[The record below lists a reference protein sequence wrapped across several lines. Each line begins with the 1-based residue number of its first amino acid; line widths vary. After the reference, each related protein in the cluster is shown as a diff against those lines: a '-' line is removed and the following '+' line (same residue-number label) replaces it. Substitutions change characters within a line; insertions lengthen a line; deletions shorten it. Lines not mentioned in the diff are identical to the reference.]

1 MKKLIL
7 FTSLTLIMSLMSG
20 VSPVQADETCD
31 TVSVQDA
38 QSYFASTGVNLETG
52 AVLPVRVLADFNNNF
67 QVNCDFHQFVDKLG
81 LPQQY
86 KTFVDVNA
94 CPTQLII
101 GQFFEDINSEVDFI
115 YELWQQADTSYAEL
129 DQAYQR
135 LAVGDISPENIEG
148 GYNSAAILLGI
159 DESYDP
165 SDIASWAGMITEVVN
180 SCPPSLYPGEL
191 AQAAGELRAA
201 FDEVLNLWVQL
212 ANYADSSAI
221 DAWDAAVQA
230 EVERQNAEAEA
241 GASGAGDVP
250 EGEEGT
256 SEDG

>member
-1 MKKLIL
+1 MCIR
-7 FTSLTLIMSLMSG
+7 
-20 VSPVQADETCD
+20 D
-31 TVSVQDA
+31 
-38 QSYFASTGVNLETG
+38 
-52 AVLPVRVLADFNNNF
+52 R
-67 QVNCDFHQFVDKLG
+67 
-81 LPQQY
+81 PQQY
-86 KTFVDVNA
+86 KNFVDVNA
-94 CPTQLII
+94 CPTELII

-250 EGEEGT
+250 EGEQGT

>member
-1 MKKLIL
+1 MKLIL
-7 FTSLTLIMSLMSG
+7 
-20 VSPVQADETCD
+20 
-31 TVSVQDA
+31 
-38 QSYFASTGVNLETG
+38 
-52 AVLPVRVLADFNNNF
+52 
-67 QVNCDFHQFVDKLG
+67 
-81 LPQQY
+81 
-86 KTFVDVNA
+86 
-94 CPTQLII
+94 
-101 GQFFEDINSEVDFI
+101 

-135 LAVGDISPENIEG
+135 LAVGDISSENIEG
-148 GYNSAAILLGI
+148 GYNSAAVLLGI

-165 SDIASWAGMITEVVN
+165 SDIAGWAGMITEVVN

>member
-1 MKKLIL
+1 MV
-7 FTSLTLIMSLMSG
+7 T
-20 VSPVQADETCD
+20 
-31 TVSVQDA
+31 
-38 QSYFASTGVNLETG
+38 
-52 AVLPVRVLADFNNNF
+52 
-67 QVNCDFHQFVDKLG
+67 
-81 LPQQY
+81 
-86 KTFVDVNA
+86 
-94 CPTQLII
+94 TQL
-101 GQFFEDINSEVDFI
+101 QV
-115 YELWQQADTSYAEL
+115 
-129 DQAYQR
+129 
-135 LAVGDISPENIEG
+135 
-148 GYNSAAILLGI
+148 LLGI

-165 SDIASWAGMITEVVN
+165 SDIAGWAGMITEVVN

-250 EGEEGT
+250 EGEQGT